1 MQSAADEIA
10 NELAT
15 SLWMSES
22 PGTPRLALPLP
33 LAPPLNLPLTL
44 PLPLTRPP
52 HQVGDR
58 CEVNPGGKRGEVKFV
73 GKIPAIAA
81 GWFVGVQYDEPVGKN
96 DGTCK
101 GN

>member
-1 MQSAADEIA
+1 
-10 NELAT
+10 
-15 SLWMSES
+15 
-22 PGTPRLALPLP
+22 
-33 LAPPLNLPLTL
+33 
-44 PLPLTRPP
+44 
-52 HQVGDR
+52 VGDR